1 MLRIINALSRIR
13 RMRSIFIFISIVL
26 LGACSSL
33 PSADLSVFESEV
45 PLYAKIIKEN
55 DEWIFKDVCQSYTR
69 DVEFKSV
76 KSCRGLDQS
85 AKQVTYVNLNTLM
98 PVNDRKSKGPC
109 NGSLWGGISSCG
121 VEGEFWETKLVK
133 KSFALWLAIIPA
145 LVGNYWA
152 NDEFNWDAYNDA
164 VEEALINSKNLN
176 RKEITTKA
184 NSELSD
190 VNIRIALKLDSDR
203 KAEQIARNKRDAYKK
218 KLAKKNRIERERA
231 QKEKTAR
238 ILAENKQKQK
248 IALAEAKDRKEN
260 FRTMKNKKSIGSE
273 ICSVK
278 NRFGYM
284 EGESGDKI
292 KVLLKGVARG
302 SYDDY
307 FLFSNNNFTINTTK
321 KDEII
326 WDNKNQ
332 WAICDLTG
340 L

>member
-1 MLRIINALSRIR
+1 
-13 RMRSIFIFISIVL
+13 MRSIFIFISIVL
-26 LGACSSL
+26 LGACSNL
-33 PSADLSVFESEV
+33 PKSDLSTVESDV
-45 PLYAKIIKEN
+45 PLFAKIVKEN
-55 DEWIFKDVCQSYTR
+55 DKWILKDVCQGYTR

-76 KSCRGLDQS
+76 KSCRGLDHS

-98 PVNDRKSKGPC
+98 PVNDRRPKGPC
-109 NGSLWGGISSCG
+109 NGSLWSGVSSCG
-121 VEGEFWETKLVK
+121 VEGEFWETKFVK

-164 VEEALINSKNLN
+164 VEEALINSKSLN
-176 RKEITTKA
+176 RKELAANA
-184 NSELSD
+184 NSELPD
-190 VNIRIALKLDSDR
+190 VNIRITLKLDSDR
-203 KAEQIARNKRDAYKK
+203 KAEKIASDKRTNYKI
-218 KLAKKNRIERERA
+218 KLAKQKRIERDRA
-231 QKEKTAR
+231 QKEKMAR
-238 ILAENKQKQK
+238 TLAENKRKER

-260 FRTMKNKKSIGSE
+260 FRIMKNKKSVGSE

-307 FLFSNNNFTINTTK
+307 FLFSSNHFTINTTK

-332 WAICDLTG
+332 WATCDLTG

>member
-1 MLRIINALSRIR
+1 
-13 RMRSIFIFISIVL
+13 MRSIFIFISMVL
-26 LGACSSL
+26 LGACSNL
-33 PSADLSVFESEV
+33 PKADLSTVESKV
-45 PLYAKIIKEN
+45 PLYAKIVKEN
-55 DEWIFKDVCQSYTR
+55 DKWIFKDVCQGYTS
-69 DVEFKSV
+69 DVEFKSI
-76 KSCRGLDQS
+76 KSCPEINHMV
-85 AKQVTYVNLNTLM
+85 KQVSYVNLNTLIPM
-98 PVNDRKSKGPC
+98 NDRRPKGPC
-109 NGSLWGGISSCG
+109 NGSLWTGVKSCG
-121 VEGEFWETKLVK
+121 VEGEFWETNLIK

-164 VEEALINSKNLN
+164 VEEALINSKDLD
-176 RKEITTKA
+176 RKEIAEKA
-184 NSELSD
+184 NSELTD
-190 VNIRIALKLDSDR
+190 VNIRVALKFDSDR
-203 KAEQIARNKRDAYKK
+203 KAEKIASDKITNYKI
-218 KLAKKNRIERERA
+218 KLAKQNRIERERA
-231 QKEKTAR
+231 QKEKWAR
-238 ILAENKQKQK
+238 TSAENKRKRE
-248 IALAEAKDRKEN
+248 IALAEAKNRKEN

-273 ICSVK
+273 VCSVK

-307 FLFSNNNFTINTTK
+307 FLFSSNHFTINTTK

-332 WAICDLTG
+332 WATCDLTG